1 MIKVALIGQP
11 NSGKTTIFNI
21 LTGARAHVGN
31 WPGVTVEKR
40 QGLYRKDR
48 TQEPISI
55 IDLPGIYS
63 LSPYTPEEII
73 TRDYL
78 LSHDS
83 DIIVNVVDATAIE
96 RSLFLTT
103 QLLETNIPIVIALNM
118 NDELRNQGKA
128 IDADLLSKRLNVPV
142 VPLCALEEEGID
154 DLINE
159 IRKTAKIVRTGYTV
173 LENTE
178 INDLISETTEV
189 FREKEVVEP
198 LFHAIKVLENDEY
211 ENKRHED
218 SAKKFTEIRSKFTS
232 SAFNDDLE
240 AYIADARYKYIV
252 NILEGTISDAP
263 TCKKTKLNKT
273 QKLDK
278 VFTNKYF
285 GIPIFL
291 LIIFL
296 VFHLTFSQN
305 FLFLSLFIPKSFV
318 SLEGTAF
325 AGVFGKG
332 AINSPGVILFN
343 LLDLGA
349 SSLITWLKSIFTGPE
364 WLSGLLFDGVLSGI
378 FAVLTFLPQILLL
391 FLFISILEDTGYMA
405 RVAFLFDRIFNKFG
419 LSGRSI
425 IPMIMGF
432 GCSVPAI
439 INTRTLKSEF
449 ERVTTIRVIP
459 FFSCGAKLPLL
470 TAIAGGIVQYFG
482 VASVDLIVFLMY
494 VTGIALAIITSI
506 IMRKTLLRG
515 RSTPFIMELPPYRR
529 PKFSALMIHLFDKAK
544 HFIKKAFT
552 IILISTVVI
561 WIVSHFDFYWGYLSD
576 EHVDQSILANIARLI
591 TPLFTPLGFGNQLGN
606 YGWIFVVGAI
616 SGLVAKENIISTFGT
631 VAATLAAAGIVTA
644 TSNSGADNV
653 TAMIEATGIGIP
665 GLLAFI
671 VFNMT
676 TIPCAATV
684 STAKAELTPKQ
695 FRSTLLFWF
704 ITSYI
709 IGTIVYL
716 VFSYWW
722 TVFIFIALF
731 IILMTLIY
739 FISKNKDF
747 KEAQNG

>member
-96 RSLFLTT
+96 RSLYLTT

-128 IDADLLSKRLNVPV
+128 IDANLLSKRLNVPV

-173 LENTE
+173 LENTK
-178 INDLISETTEV
+178 INDLISETTDV

-218 SAKKFTEIRSKFTS
+218 SVKTFNDIRSKFTS
-232 SAFNDDLE
+232 TAFDDDLE
-240 AYIADARYKYIV
+240 AFIADARYKYIV

-318 SLEGTAF
+318 SLDGTAF

-494 VTGIALAIITSI
+494 VIGIALAIITSI

-591 TPLFTPLGFGNQLGN
+591 TPLFTPLGFGSQLGN

-716 VFSYWW
+716 IFSYWW

>member
-11 NSGKTTIFNI
+11 NSGKTTLFNI

-48 TQEPISI
+48 LQEPISI

-96 RSLFLTT
+96 RSLYLTT
-103 QLLETNIPIVIALNM
+103 QLLETNIPTVIALNM

-128 IDADLLSKRLNVPV
+128 IDANLLSKRLNVPV

-154 DLINE
+154 DLIKE

-178 INDLISETTEV
+178 INDLISETTDL

-211 ENKRHED
+211 ENKRHEEA
-218 SAKKFTEIRSKFTS
+218 AKKFDEIRNKFTS
-232 SAFNDDLE
+232 TAFDNDLE
-240 AYIADARYKYIV
+240 AFIADARYKYIV

-263 TCKKTKLNKT
+263 SCKKTKLNKT

-285 GIPIFL
+285 GIPLFL

-296 VFHLTFSQN
+296 VFHLTFSHN
-305 FLFLSLFIPKSFV
+305 FLFLSVFIPDSFV

-325 AGVFGKG
+325 AGVFGHG

-391 FLFISILEDTGYMA
+391 FLFISILEDSGYMA

-482 VASVDLIVFLMY
+482 VATVDLIVFLMY
-494 VTGIALAIITSI
+494 VTGIALAITTSI

-552 IILISTVVI
+552 IILISTIVI
-561 WIVSHFDFYWGYLSD
+561 WVISHFDFYWRYLND

-591 TPLFTPLGFGNQLGN
+591 TPLFTPLGFGSQLGN

-631 VAATLAAAGIVTA
+631 VAATLAAAGIVSA

-653 TAMIEATGIGIP
+653 SAMIEATGIGIP
-665 GLLAFI
+665 GLLAYI

-684 STAKAELTPKQ
+684 STAKAELTSKQ
-695 FRSTLLFWF
+695 FHSTLLFWF

-731 IILMTLIY
+731 IILMVLIY

-747 KEAQNG
+747 MEAKNG